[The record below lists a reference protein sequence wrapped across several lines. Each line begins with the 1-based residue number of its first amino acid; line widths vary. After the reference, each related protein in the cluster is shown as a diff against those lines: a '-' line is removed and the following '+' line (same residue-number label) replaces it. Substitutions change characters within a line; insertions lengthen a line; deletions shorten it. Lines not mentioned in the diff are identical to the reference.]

1 MRRLAIVSVCM
12 AACVAAG
19 VAGARR
25 RRRRVAGAATRDAKP
40 KPKPPARMLVY
51 AQEWTM
57 YGSRTSVPA
66 GRVIVQL
73 WNRGQDAHDMR
84 IRRLGAHG
92 QMVGRAQ
99 AVRTT
104 QSGAISDA
112 TWKLGKGR
120 YELYCSLFL
129 HLQRGMHTHLTVR

>member
-1 MRRLAIVSVCM
+1 MRRFAIAVVCIV
-12 AACVAAG
+12 ACGLAG
-19 VAGARR
+19 VT
-25 RRRRVAGAATRDAKP
+25 AGAATHHGKAKP

-57 YGSRTSVPA
+57 YGSRPSVPA

-73 WNRGQDAHDMR
+73 WNRGQDSHDLR
-84 IRRLGAHG
+84 IRRLNAHG
-92 QMVGRAQ
+92 QMVGAAQ
-99 AVRTT
+99 KVAIT
-104 QSGAISDA
+104 QSGAISQA

-129 HLQRGMHTHLTVR
+129 HLQRGMHTRLTVR